1 MNKLSLIQQKCQC
14 SVSITINRHRNY
26 YQSIQEGVDD
36 IKKPTI
42 NQILNSCE
50 SELLSE
56 EIANKMIEHNT
67 IIDLQF
73 YPNTPIGFYSIYH
86 YDLEMA
92 LDEALEILK
101 ND

>member
-36 IKKPTI
+36 I
-42 NQILNSCE
+42 NQILNSCK

-101 ND
+101 NN

>member
-36 IKKPTI
+36 I
-42 NQILNSCE
+42 NQILNSCK

>member
-1 MNKLSLIQQKCQC
+1 
-14 SVSITINRHRNY
+14 
-26 YQSIQEGVDD
+26 
-36 IKKPTI
+36 
-42 NQILNSCE
+42 
-50 SELLSE
+50 LLSE